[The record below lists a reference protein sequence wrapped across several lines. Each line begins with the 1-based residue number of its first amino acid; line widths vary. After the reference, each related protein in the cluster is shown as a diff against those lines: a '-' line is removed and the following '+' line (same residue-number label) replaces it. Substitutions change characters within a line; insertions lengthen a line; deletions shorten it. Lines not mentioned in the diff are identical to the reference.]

1 VEPVLHILVENA
13 TRLCGAT
20 SGTIWRFDGEIFRL
34 AADHGVSSEL
44 KESWA
49 QNPFGLARGSATGR
63 TALERRTVHIHD
75 VLADPE
81 YTLIEA
87 QRAGGF
93 RTILGVPML
102 RKGDLVGVFGLQR
115 YEVQPFT
122 DRQIELVTTFADQAV
137 IAIEN
142 VRLFTELQEKNRALT
157 LAHRQVTEAFE
168 QQTATS
174 EILRVI
180 ASSPIDLQ

>member
-49 QNPFGLARGSATGR
+49 RNPFGLGRGSATGR
-63 TALERRTVHIHD
+63 TALERRTIHIPD

-81 YTLIEA
+81 YTLVEA
-87 QRAGGF
+87 QQAGGF
-93 RTILGVPML
+93 RAVLGGPML
-102 RKGDLVGVFGLQR
+102 PEGDLRGGFR
-115 YEVQPFT
+115 
-122 DRQIELVTTFADQAV
+122 
-137 IAIEN
+137 
-142 VRLFTELQEKNRALT
+142 LQE
-157 LAHRQVTEAFE
+157 
-168 QQTATS
+168 
-174 EILRVI
+174 
-180 ASSPIDLQ
+180 